1 MNGLWVGV
9 AAKEASDVFPRVPS
23 VRLDDGRYVLPDAVC
38 LWFFRVF
45 EACKDEVFGC
55 RRLRVLQYRV
65 NDEPQDYRAQVE
77 EHTATG
83 HAVVRVELI
92 AGFEC
97 EEDVP
102 TFDDLRDTAIHE
114 ALHLL
119 FSDYSRLALYD
130 RRTRDD
136 KWNDVLKA
144 EHEIMNTLMQVFD
157 RGMKFDVPF
166 PPDRVSTA
174 RIERLMYRVRSI
186 ALKDAG
192 ND

>member
-1 MNGLWVGV
+1 M
-9 AAKEASDVFPRVPS
+9 SSPRVPS

-65 NDEPQDYRAQVE
+65 NDEPQDYWAQVE
-77 EHTATG
+77 EATATG
-83 HAVVRVELI
+83 HAVVRVELV
-92 AGFEC
+92 AGFER

-157 RGMKFDVPF
+157 RGVKFDVPF

>member
-1 MNGLWVGV
+1 M
-9 AAKEASDVFPRVPS
+9 SSPRVPS

-77 EHTATG
+77 EDTAAG
-83 HAVVRVELI
+83 HAVVRVEPN

-102 TFDDLRDTAIHE
+102 TRSTTCGIPQYTKPPICSFPIIPALRFMA
-114 ALHLL
+114 
-119 FSDYSRLALYD
+119 
-130 RRTRDD
+130 
-136 KWNDVLKA
+136 
-144 EHEIMNTLMQVFD
+144 
-157 RGMKFDVPF
+157 
-166 PPDRVSTA
+166 
-174 RIERLMYRVRSI
+174 
-186 ALKDAG
+186 AG
-192 ND
+192 PVATNGTTS

>member
-1 MNGLWVGV
+1 M
-9 AAKEASDVFPRVPS
+9 
-23 VRLDDGRYVLPDAVC
+23 
-38 LWFFRVF
+38 
-45 EACKDEVFGC
+45 
-55 RRLRVLQYRV
+55 

-114 ALHLL
+114 AFHLL

-136 KWNDVLKA
+136 K
-144 EHEIMNTLMQVFD
+144 M
-157 RGMKFDVPF
+157 
-166 PPDRVSTA
+166 
-174 RIERLMYRVRSI
+174 ERRPEGR
-186 ALKDAG
+186 A
-192 ND
+192 

>member
-1 MNGLWVGV
+1 M
-9 AAKEASDVFPRVPS
+9 SSPRVPS

-102 TFDDLRDTAIHE
+102 TFDVR
-114 ALHLL
+114 
-119 FSDYSRLALYD
+119 RLAGY
-130 RRTRDD
+130 RNTRS
-136 KWNDVLKA
+136 LPSA
-144 EHEIMNTLMQVFD
+144 LF
-157 RGMKFDVPF
+157 RLF
-166 PPDRVSTA
+166 PPC
-174 RIERLMYRVRSI
+174 
-186 ALKDAG
+186 AL
-192 ND
+192 

>member
-1 MNGLWVGV
+1 MAYGPVLLQGGRVM
-9 AAKEASDVFPRVPS
+9 SSPRVPS

-55 RRLRVLQYRV
+55 RKLRVLQYRV
-65 NDEPQDYRAQVE
+65 EDEPQDYRAQVE
-77 EHTATG
+77 EHTAHG
-83 HAVVRVELI
+83 HAVVRVELV
-92 AGFEC
+92 AGFER

-102 TFDDLRDTAIHE
+102 TFDDLRDTAMHE

-119 FSDYSRLALYD
+119 FSDYSRLALHD
-130 RRTRDD
+130 RRSRDD

-144 EHEIMNTLMQVFD
+144 EHEIMNVLMQLFD

-166 PPDRVSTA
+166 PPDRDGTA
-174 RIERLMYRVRSI
+174 RLERHMYRVRSI
-186 ALKDAG
+186 ALKDVG